1 MVLILTANTLPDY
14 LRNGLKIVFVG
25 TNPGLISANLGHYF
39 ARPQNPFWKMLYD
52 SGLIQDVLSPKN
64 DSKLLQ
70 YGYGLTDLVKRPT
83 RSITDLLNDDY
94 NIGIPNFKRN
104 IERFSPRMVC
114 FVGKD
119 AFKKYF
125 KRNRKVSYGLQS
137 IKIHKSRVFVVPSMS
152 GLARI
157 DDEERLRY
165 FKLLKDSLV

>member
-1 MVLILTANTLPDY
+1 MTDKTLPDY

-52 SGLIQDVLSPKN
+52 SGLIPEVLSPKN

-104 IERFSPRMVC
+104 IEKFSPRMVC

-125 KRNRKVSYGLQS
+125 KRNRKVSYGLHS

-165 FKLLKDSLV
+165 FKLLKDCLV

>member
-1 MVLILTANTLPDY
+1 MTANTLPDY
-14 LRNGLKIVFVG
+14 LRDGLKIVFVG
-25 TNPGLISANLGHYF
+25 TNPGLVSANLGHYF

-52 SGLIQDVLSPKN
+52 SGLIPDVLSPKN
-64 DSKLLQ
+64 DSRLLQ

-83 RSITDLLNDDY
+83 RSITELLNTDY
-94 NIGIPNFKRN
+94 ENGIPNFKRN

-165 FKLLKDSLV
+165 FKLLKDCLV

>member
-1 MVLILTANTLPDY
+1 MTDDTLPDY

-52 SGLIQDVLSPKN
+52 SGLISEPLSPKN
-64 DSKLLQ
+64 DSKLLD
-70 YGYGLTDLVKRPT
+70 YGYGLTDIVKRST
-83 RSITDLLNDDY
+83 RSITELLNTDY
-94 NIGIPNFKRN
+94 DNGIPIFKRKM
-104 IERFSPRMVC
+104 ERYSPRIVC

-125 KRNRKVSYGLQS
+125 RRNRKASYGLQS
-137 IKIHKSRVFVVPSMS
+137 TRIHKSKVFVVPSMS

-157 DDEERLRY
+157 DDKERLYY
-165 FKLLKDSLV
+165 FKELKGCLV